1 MENISHAE
9 SAAGSPGW
17 KASGLL
23 LLVVGIFFFPLRALK
38 FAASRAW
45 KSVWGEMCAE
55 ICAEMQQGAQSPDP
69 HLAVLMQGCCAGM
82 LCPVLCCP
90 FLQAPVVTA
99 PPWDGFFVPG
109 GWREAVELLL
119 CLEVALEKDN
129 IRVEEASW
137 PMLLPCVGC
146 PSAET
151 KLWAPV
157 APFLALH
164 GGASTQNSGAFH
176 FPKSRFPSSCFFFPT
191 FTAEG
196 IGEDFLYPEARSDET
211 QLLTN
216 KERGR
221 KCSFCCN
228 SSLGFPALWRRR
240 CLGRQKVHIA
250 APNGCGGRCVRV
262 AALMGWGRWAPGTLV
277 LELQRGRTVTVES
290 LPWKYNSVDQS
301 TAVFASQLPTEH
313 GAPGLEK
320 GSQCSLPSWAAP
332 GWEPSTKRGPAGQQ
346 GNTSD
351 EQAAFC

>member
-82 LCPVLCCP
+82 LCRVLCRP

-137 PMLLPCVGC
+137 PVLLPCVGC

-157 APFLALH
+157 APFLTLH
-164 GGASTQNSGAFH
+164 AGASTQNSGAFH
-176 FPKSRFPSSCFFFPT
+176 FPKSRFPSSCFFFP
-191 FTAEG
+191 
-196 IGEDFLYPEARSDET
+196 PS
-211 QLLTN
+211 
-216 KERGR
+216 
-221 KCSFCCN
+221 
-228 SSLGFPALWRRR
+228 
-240 CLGRQKVHIA
+240 RQKV
-250 APNGCGGRCVRV
+250 
-262 AALMGWGRWAPGTLV
+262 LV
-277 LELQRGRTVTVES
+277 KIFFILRHAQMRHSSLQTRNEVES
-290 LPWKYNSVDQS
+290 AAF
-301 TAVFASQLPTEH
+301 AVTPLWDFLLYGGGDVWAGRRCTLQLPMDVE
-313 GAPGLEK
+313 ADV
-320 GSQCSLPSWAAP
+320 S
-332 GWEPSTKRGPAGQQ
+332 GWQR
-346 GNTSD
+346 
-351 EQAAFC
+351 